1 MDGYIKLFRGLLE
14 NDLWLSESFTKAQA
28 WVDILLLTNYKSS
41 YLKYRNGEM
50 VKINRGECGYSM
62 ETLSK
67 RWRWS
72 RNKVKRFFDFL
83 ESQKMIQQKIGSKST
98 IIKVINFGLYQE
110 RTSNGHQTD
119 TNKERKERKE
129 YSNISLSINSKRI
142 GKREREILKDYCKRK
157 KITNDNAYIRK
168 LIDNGDAELIIK
180 EEKIRLKKLEQR
192 EKETVR
198 EIDKSENPADVQ
210 AAYLAAKSKI
220 TEMIKQ
226 RYKQ

>member
-1 MDGYIKLFRGLLE
+1 MEGYIKLYRGLLE
-14 NDLWLSESFTKAQA
+14 HSLWLSEPFTKAQA

-41 YLKYRNGEM
+41 YLKFRNGEM

-67 RWRWS
+67 RWKWS

-83 ESQKMIQQKIGSKST
+83 ESEKMIHQKIGSKST

-157 KITNDNAYIRK
+157 KIDNCNAYIRK
-168 LIDNGDAELIIK
+168 LIDNGDAEIILQ
-180 EEKIRLKKLEQR
+180 EEKIRTEKLEQR
-192 EKETVR
+192 KKETVQ
-198 EIDKSENPADVQ
+198 EIDKPENPEDVQ
-210 AAYLAAKSKI
+210 AAFMNASKVVQL
-220 TEMIKQ
+220 IKQ